1 MVQNTNPSAPR
12 PPSQTLMK
20 LAVMGAGLLV
30 VAGGAAFYYASTK
43 VKTGA
48 SAGAITVT
56 ISEGKCDPNAL
67 TVPAGRTTFNIVNK
81 SDRALEW
88 EILDGVMVLEER
100 ENIVPGFTQ
109 TFTAKLNPGTYQIT
123 CGLLN
128 NPRGTLTVTPSAEA
142 DAAAARPALV
152 AFVGP
157 LAEYQVFLATQTSA
171 LVKGVQALDEAI
183 KAGDIDKARE
193 LYQKARQPYMQIE
206 PMADRF
212 ADLHNAIDPV
222 ADYLEKREA
231 DTGFTGFHRIEYG
244 LYSVKSLD
252 GLAPVLAKLLADVS
266 ALKDRVRSLRI
277 PPDQIAASATRLIGT
292 IAGTRIAAGENHYAR
307 TDLADFEA
315 NLAGVSRMIALM
327 KPVVAQGS
335 PAVVADIEARFA
347 AVDGTLKSLRG
358 ADGFPAYDSVSAD
371 KRTALAAQM
380 QALADAIGKL
390 NAAVGLE

>member
-1 MVQNTNPSAPR
+1 MAANTNPSSP
-12 PPSQTLMK
+12 PPSQKLMK
-20 LAVMGAGLLV
+20 FAVVGAGLLV

-43 VKTGA
+43 VKTGPA
-48 SAGAITVT
+48 DGAITVT

-67 TVPAGRTTFNIVNK
+67 TVPAGRTTFKIVNK

-109 TFTAKLNPGTYQIT
+109 TLTAKLNAGKYEIT

-152 AFVGP
+152 AFIGP

-171 LVKGVQALDEAI
+171 LVKNVQALDDAI
-183 KAGDIDKARE
+183 KAGDIDKARD
-193 LYQKARQPYMQIE
+193 LYPKARLPYMQLE

-231 DTGFTGFHRIEYG
+231 DAGFTGFHRIEYG
-244 LYSVKSLD
+244 LYSVKNLD
-252 GLAPVLAKLLADVS
+252 GLAPVSAKLLADVT
-266 ALKDRVRSLRI
+266 ALKDRARSLRI
-277 PPDQIAASATRLIGT
+277 PPDQIASGAARLIGT
-292 IAGTRIAAGENHYAR
+292 IASTRITAGEDHYSQ

-315 NLAGVSRMIALM
+315 NLAGVSRMMALM

-335 PAVVADIEARFA
+335 PTVIADIEARLA
-347 AVDGTLKSLRG
+347 AVDSALKALRG
-358 ADGFPAYDSVSAD
+358 PAGFPSYSDVNADS
-371 KRTALAAQM
+371 KKALATQM
-380 QALADAIGKL
+380 QALADSIGKL

>member
-1 MVQNTNPSAPR
+1 
-12 PPSQTLMK
+12 MK
-20 LAVMGAGLLV
+20 FAVVGAGLLV

-43 VKTGA
+43 VKTGPA
-48 SAGAITVT
+48 DGAITVT

-67 TVPAGRTTFNIVNK
+67 TVPAGRTTFKIVNK

-109 TFTAKLNPGTYQIT
+109 TLTAKLNAGKYEIT

-171 LVKGVQALDEAI
+171 LVKGVQALDDAI
-183 KAGDIDKARE
+183 KAGDIDKARD
-193 LYQKARQPYMQIE
+193 LYQKARLPYMQLE

-231 DTGFTGFHRIEYG
+231 DAGFTGFHRIEYG
-244 LYSVKSLD
+244 LYSVKNLD
-252 GLAPVLAKLLADVS
+252 GLAPVSAKLLADVT
-266 ALKDRVRSLRI
+266 ALKDRARSLRI
-277 PPDQIAASATRLIGT
+277 PPDQIASGAARLIGT
-292 IAGTRIAAGENHYAR
+292 IASTRITAGEDHYSQ

-315 NLAGVSRMIALM
+315 NLAGVSRMMALM

-335 PAVVADIEARFA
+335 PTVIADIEARLA
-347 AVDGTLKSLRG
+347 AVDSALKALRG
-358 ADGFPAYDSVSAD
+358 PGGFPSYSDVNADS
-371 KRTALAAQM
+371 KKALAMQM
-380 QALADAIGKL
+380 QALADSIGKL

>member
-1 MVQNTNPSAPR
+1 MAANTNPSSP
-12 PPSQTLMK
+12 PPSQKLMK
-20 LAVMGAGLLV
+20 FAVVGAGLLV

-43 VKTGA
+43 VKTGPA
-48 SAGAITVT
+48 DGAITVT

-67 TVPAGRTTFNIVNK
+67 TVPAGRTTFKIVNK

-109 TFTAKLNPGTYQIT
+109 TLTAKLNAGKYEIT

-152 AFVGP
+152 AFIGP

-171 LVKGVQALDEAI
+171 LVKNVQALDDAI
-183 KAGDIDKARE
+183 KAGDIDKARD
-193 LYQKARQPYMQIE
+193 LYQKARLRYMQLE

-231 DTGFTGFHRIEYG
+231 DAGFTGFHRIEYG
-244 LYSVKSLD
+244 LYSVKNLD
-252 GLAPVLAKLLADVS
+252 GLAPVSAKLLADVT
-266 ALKDRVRSLRI
+266 ALKDRARSLRI
-277 PPDQIAASATRLIGT
+277 PPDQIASGAARLIGT
-292 IAGTRIAAGENHYAR
+292 IASTRITAGEDHYSQ

-315 NLAGVSRMIALM
+315 NLAGVSRMMALM

-335 PAVVADIEARFA
+335 PTVIADIEARLA
-347 AVDGTLKSLRG
+347 AVDSALKALRG
-358 ADGFPAYDSVSAD
+358 PAGFPSYSDVNADS
-371 KRTALAAQM
+371 KKALATQM
-380 QALADAIGKL
+380 QALADSIGKL

>member
-1 MVQNTNPSAPR
+1 
-12 PPSQTLMK
+12 MK
-20 LAVMGAGLLV
+20 FAVVGAGLLV

-43 VKTGA
+43 VKTGPA
-48 SAGAITVT
+48 DGAITVT

-67 TVPAGRTTFNIVNK
+67 TVPAGRTTFKIVNK

-109 TFTAKLNPGTYQIT
+109 TLTAKLNAGKYEIT

-171 LVKGVQALDEAI
+171 LVKGVQALDDAI
-183 KAGDIDKARE
+183 KAGDIDKARD
-193 LYQKARQPYMQIE
+193 LYQKARLPYMQLE

-231 DTGFTGFHRIEYG
+231 DAGFTGFHRIEYG
-244 LYSVKSLD
+244 LYSVKNLD
-252 GLAPVLAKLLADVS
+252 GLAPVSAKLLADVT
-266 ALKDRVRSLRI
+266 ALKDRARSLRI
-277 PPDQIAASATRLIGT
+277 PPDQIASGAARLIGT
-292 IAGTRIAAGENHYAR
+292 IASTRITAGEDHYSQ

-315 NLAGVSRMIALM
+315 NLAGVSRMMALM

-335 PAVVADIEARFA
+335 PTVIADIEARLA
-347 AVDGTLKSLRG
+347 AVDSALKALRG
-358 ADGFPAYDSVSAD
+358 PGGFPSYSDVNADS
-371 KRTALAAQM
+371 KKALATQM
-380 QALADAIGKL
+380 QALADSIGKL

>member
-1 MVQNTNPSAPR
+1 
-12 PPSQTLMK
+12 MK
-20 LAVMGAGLLV
+20 FAVVGAGLLV

-43 VKTGA
+43 VKTGPA
-48 SAGAITVT
+48 DGAITVT

-67 TVPAGRTTFNIVNK
+67 TVPAGRTTFKIVNK

-109 TFTAKLNPGTYQIT
+109 TLTAKLNAGKYEIT

-152 AFVGP
+152 AFIGP

-171 LVKGVQALDEAI
+171 LVKNVQALDDAI
-183 KAGDIDKARE
+183 KAGDIDKARD
-193 LYQKARQPYMQIE
+193 LYQKARLRYMQLE

-231 DTGFTGFHRIEYG
+231 DAGFTGFHRIEYG
-244 LYSVKSLD
+244 LYSVKNLD
-252 GLAPVLAKLLADVS
+252 GLAPVSAKLLADVT
-266 ALKDRVRSLRI
+266 ALKDRARSLRI
-277 PPDQIAASATRLIGT
+277 PPDQIASGAARLIGT
-292 IAGTRIAAGENHYAR
+292 IASTRITAGEDHYSQ

-315 NLAGVSRMIALM
+315 NLAGVSRMMALM

-335 PAVVADIEARFA
+335 PTVIADIEARLA
-347 AVDGTLKSLRG
+347 AVDSALKALRG
-358 ADGFPAYDSVSAD
+358 PAGFPSYSDVNADS
-371 KRTALAAQM
+371 KKALATQM
-380 QALADAIGKL
+380 QALADSIGKL

>member
-1 MVQNTNPSAPR
+1 
-12 PPSQTLMK
+12 MK
-20 LAVMGAGLLV
+20 FAVVGAGLLV

-43 VKTGA
+43 VKTGPA
-48 SAGAITVT
+48 DGAITVT

-67 TVPAGRTTFNIVNK
+67 TVPAGRTTFKIVNK

-109 TFTAKLNPGTYQIT
+109 TLTAKLNAGKYEIT

-171 LVKGVQALDEAI
+171 LVKGVQALDDAI
-183 KAGDIDKARE
+183 KAGDIDKARD
-193 LYQKARQPYMQIE
+193 LYQKARLPYMQLE

-231 DTGFTGFHRIEYG
+231 DAGFTGFHRIEYG
-244 LYSVKSLD
+244 LYSVKNLD
-252 GLAPVLAKLLADVS
+252 GLAPVSAKLLADVT
-266 ALKDRVRSLRI
+266 ALKDRARSLRI
-277 PPDQIAASATRLIGT
+277 PPDQIASGAARLIGT
-292 IAGTRIAAGENHYAR
+292 IASTRITAGEDRYSQ

-315 NLAGVSRMIALM
+315 NLAGVSRMMALM

-335 PAVVADIEARFA
+335 PTVIADIEARLA
-347 AVDGTLKSLRG
+347 AVDSALKALRG
-358 ADGFPAYDSVSAD
+358 PDGFPSYSDVNADS
-371 KRTALAAQM
+371 KKALATQM
-380 QALADAIGKL
+380 QALADSIGKL

>member
-1 MVQNTNPSAPR
+1 
-12 PPSQTLMK
+12 MK
-20 LAVMGAGLLV
+20 FAVVGAGLLV

-43 VKTGA
+43 VKTGPA
-48 SAGAITVT
+48 DGAITVT

-67 TVPAGRTTFNIVNK
+67 TVPAGRTTFKIVNK

-109 TFTAKLNPGTYQIT
+109 TLTAKLNAGKYEIT

-152 AFVGP
+152 AFIGP

-171 LVKGVQALDEAI
+171 LVKNVQALDDAI
-183 KAGDIDKARE
+183 KAGDIDKARD
-193 LYQKARQPYMQIE
+193 LYPKARLPYMQLE

-231 DTGFTGFHRIEYG
+231 DAGFTGFHRIEYG
-244 LYSVKSLD
+244 LYSVKNLD
-252 GLAPVLAKLLADVS
+252 GLAPVSAKLLADVT
-266 ALKDRVRSLRI
+266 ALKDRARSLRI
-277 PPDQIAASATRLIGT
+277 PPDQIASGAARLIGT
-292 IAGTRIAAGENHYAR
+292 IASTRITAGEDHYSQ

-315 NLAGVSRMIALM
+315 NLAGVSRMMALM

-335 PAVVADIEARFA
+335 PTVIADIEARLA
-347 AVDGTLKSLRG
+347 AVDSALKALRG
-358 ADGFPAYDSVSAD
+358 PAGFPSYSDVNADS
-371 KRTALAAQM
+371 KKALATQM
-380 QALADAIGKL
+380 QALADSIGKL

>member
-1 MVQNTNPSAPR
+1 
-12 PPSQTLMK
+12 MK
-20 LAVMGAGLLV
+20 FAVVGAGLLV

-43 VKTGA
+43 VKTGPA
-48 SAGAITVT
+48 DGAITVT

-67 TVPAGRTTFNIVNK
+67 TVPAGRTTFKIVNK

-109 TFTAKLNPGTYQIT
+109 TLTAKLNAGKYEIT

-128 NPRGTLTVTPSAEA
+128 NPRGTLTVTPSAES

-171 LVKGVQALDEAI
+171 LVKGVQALDDAI
-183 KAGDIDKARE
+183 KAGDIDKARD
-193 LYQKARQPYMQIE
+193 LYQKARLPYMQLE

-231 DTGFTGFHRIEYG
+231 DAGFTGFHRIEYG
-244 LYSVKSLD
+244 LYSVKNLD
-252 GLAPVLAKLLADVS
+252 GLAPVSAKLLADVT
-266 ALKDRVRSLRI
+266 ALKDRARSLRI
-277 PPDQIAASATRLIGT
+277 PPAQIASGAARLIGT
-292 IAGTRIAAGENHYAR
+292 IASTRITAGEDHYSQ

-315 NLAGVSRMIALM
+315 NLAGVSRMMALM

-335 PAVVADIEARFA
+335 PTVIADIEARLA
-347 AVDGTLKSLRG
+347 AVDSALKALRG
-358 ADGFPAYDSVSAD
+358 PGGFPSYSDVNADS
-371 KRTALAAQM
+371 KKALAMQM
-380 QALADAIGKL
+380 QALADSIGKL

>member
-1 MVQNTNPSAPR
+1 MSQNTGTPAPR
-12 PPSQTLMK
+12 PPSQKLMR
-20 LAVMGAGLLV
+20 LGVVGAALLV

-43 VKTGA
+43 VKTG
-48 SAGAITVT
+48 SADGAIVVT
-56 ISEGKCDPNAL
+56 ISDGKCEPNAL
-67 TVPAGRTTFNIVNK
+67 TVPAGRSTFTIVNK

-109 TFTAKLNPGTYQIT
+109 TLTAKLNPGKYEIT
-123 CGLLN
+123 CGLLTS
-128 NPRGTLTVTPSAEA
+128 PRGSLIVTPSAEA

-157 LAEYQVFLATQTSA
+157 LAEYQVFLATQSNA
-171 LVKGVQALDEAI
+171 LVKGVQALDDAI
-183 KAGDIDKARE
+183 KAGDIDKARD
-193 LYQKARQPYMQIE
+193 LYQKARLPYMQLE

-231 DTGFTGFHRIEYG
+231 DVGFTGFHRIEYA
-244 LYSVKSLD
+244 LYAVKSLD
-252 GLAPVLAKLLADVS
+252 GLAPISAKLLVDVT

-277 PPDQIAASATRLIGT
+277 PPEQIAGGAARLAGT
-292 IAGTRIAAGENHYAR
+292 IASTRIGAGEDHYAKS
-307 TDLADFEA
+307 DLLDFEA
-315 NLAGVSRMIALM
+315 NLAGISRMMALM

-335 PAVVADIEARFA
+335 PAVVADIEARLA
-347 AVDGTLKSLRG
+347 AVDGALKALRG
-358 ADGFPAYDSVSAD
+358 PDGFPPYDSINAEGR
-371 KRTALAAQM
+371 KALAAQM
-380 QALADAIGKL
+380 QALADSIGKL

>member
-1 MVQNTNPSAPR
+1 MAANTNPSSP
-12 PPSQTLMK
+12 PPSQKLMK
-20 LAVMGAGLLV
+20 FAVVGAGLLV

-43 VKTGA
+43 VKTGPA
-48 SAGAITVT
+48 DGAITVT

-67 TVPAGRTTFNIVNK
+67 TVPAGRTTFKIVNK

-109 TFTAKLNPGTYQIT
+109 TLTAKLNAGKYEIT

-128 NPRGTLTVTPSAEA
+128 NPRGTLTVTPSAES

-171 LVKGVQALDEAI
+171 LVKGVQALDDAI
-183 KAGDIDKARE
+183 KAGDIDKARD
-193 LYQKARQPYMQIE
+193 LYQKARLPYMQLE

-231 DTGFTGFHRIEYG
+231 DAGFTGFHRIEYG
-244 LYSVKSLD
+244 LYSVKNLD
-252 GLAPVLAKLLADVS
+252 GLAPVSAKLLADVT
-266 ALKDRVRSLRI
+266 ALKDRARSLRI
-277 PPDQIAASATRLIGT
+277 PPAQIASGAARLIGT
-292 IAGTRIAAGENHYAR
+292 IASTRITAGEDHYSQ

-315 NLAGVSRMIALM
+315 NLAGVSRMMALM

-335 PAVVADIEARFA
+335 PTVIADIEARLA
-347 AVDGTLKSLRG
+347 AVDSALKALRG
-358 ADGFPAYDSVSAD
+358 PGGFPSYSDVNADS
-371 KRTALAAQM
+371 KKALAMQM
-380 QALADAIGKL
+380 QALADSIGKL